1 MCDLCRWEPCHP
13 SCPNAKLQEAAEWC
27 TKCGNGLYEG
37 DECYE
42 IDGKYICQ
50 ECMDNLKIIL

>member
-13 SCPNAKLQEAAEWC
+13 SCPNAKIPEPDEQC
-27 TKCGNGLYEG
+27 IKCGNGLYEG

>member
-13 SCPNAKLQEAAEWC
+13 SCPNAIPPEVVERC
-27 TKCGNGLYEG
+27 FKCGTELYEG

-42 IDGKYICQ
+42 IDERYVCEECVGKMRIT
-50 ECMDNLKIIL
+50 L